1 MSKNNEK
8 RMIGDTGYF
17 VIESAW
23 AGNQEFVLAEN
34 RKFAANQRYMVCTYT
49 SNGIIGQY
57 AEGVTTGDLAE
68 ARQEMND
75 RAAKETERITA
86 ELDSRGLPSELFTAE
101 HCVPHDYKQNL
112 NGTVVAIRADVLS
125 PEYRRG
131 SEQLVYVTGG
141 FGASPNARGTAVFC
155 RGLSDGEQTRF
166 NRNDVLGIVKELP
179 DWAKDRLTTVKAQI
193 AAERVKSKKDR
204 GDAR

>member
-1 MSKNNEK
+1 MSEK
-8 RMIGDTGYF
+8 RQIGDMGYF

-34 RKFAANQRYMVCTYT
+34 KKFAVNQRYMVCTYT

-86 ELDSRGLPSELFTAE
+86 ELDSHGLPSELFTAE
-101 HCVPHDYKQNL
+101 HCIPHDYKQNL

-141 FGASPNARGTAVFC
+141 FGAASNSRGTAVYC
-155 RGLSDGEQTRF
+155 VQLSDGEHVRF
-166 NRNDVLGIVKELP
+166 DRQDVLGIVKELP
-179 DWAKDRLTTVKAQI
+179 DWAKERLSAIKAQI
-193 AAERVKSKKDR
+193 AAERIKSTKDR